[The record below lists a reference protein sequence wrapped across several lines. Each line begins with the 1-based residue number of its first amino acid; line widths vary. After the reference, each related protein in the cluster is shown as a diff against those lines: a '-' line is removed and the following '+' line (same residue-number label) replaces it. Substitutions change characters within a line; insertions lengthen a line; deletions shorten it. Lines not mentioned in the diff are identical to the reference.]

1 MRFRKWKTGGRR
13 RRKKPPRAGPRGM
26 LGRSGRVAKL
36 ADARDLKSRIPRG
49 VCGFDPRLGHM
60 ALPAAATGSILPH
73 TGPGGYF
80 GRMPVSTESVSS
92 STRRRS
98 GPPVWLPWVLAPGFL
113 LLPIGGCGVAATLRR
128 PATAACAASAPASV
142 PLADSRT
149 RLPEHD
155 ARTADRDEPRL
166 FLRPATWTKAAAG
179 VVHGQSG
186 PVATV
191 ATVMPPHRSVAWHP
205 GAN

>member
-1 MRFRKWKTGGRR
+1 
-13 RRKKPPRAGPRGM
+13 M

-49 VCGFDPRLGHM
+49 VCGFDPRLGHT
-60 ALPAAATGSILPH
+60 APPAAATGSILPR
-73 TGPGGYF
+73 TGPRGYF
-80 GRMPVSTESVSS
+80 GRMPASPESVSANP
-92 STRRRS
+92 RRRS

-128 PATAACAASAPASV
+128 PAATAATV
-142 PLADSRT
+142 
-149 RLPEHD
+149 
-155 ARTADRDEPRL
+155 EPV
-166 FLRPATWTKAAAG
+166 T
-179 VVHGQSG
+179 
-186 PVATV
+186 TV

>member
-1 MRFRKWKTGGRR
+1 L
-13 RRKKPPRAGPRGM
+13 PRTGPRG
-26 LGRSGRVAKL
+26 
-36 ADARDLKSRIPRG
+36 
-49 VCGFDPRLGHM
+49 
-60 ALPAAATGSILPH
+60 
-73 TGPGGYF
+73 YF
-80 GRMPVSTESVSS
+80 ARMPASPASASS
-92 STRRRS
+92 YHRRRS

-128 PATAACAASAPASV
+128 PATAACAASAPAAV
-142 PLADSRT
+142 PLADHAM

-155 ARTADRDEPRL
+155 ARTADREEPRR
-166 FLRPATWTKAAAG
+166 FHRPATWTKATEG